1 MSMSIAKPGDRAPTH
16 YRVLIVEDDLTIA
29 GNLYSYLE
37 VRGFVPDV
45 AYEGTA
51 AVARLAGERFDAVI
65 LDLGLP
71 GMDGYGILRHLRLV
85 LLLAVPVLILT
96 ARDDLEDKLAGFSH
110 GADDYL
116 TKPFALPEVEARL
129 RALIQRATGVV
140 APTTQLFSALS
151 LDRRTRRVTVHGK
164 PVHLTRKSAHILE
177 LLLRDPGRVLS
188 RDELET
194 ALWGGDSPSS
204 DALRSQMHLL
214 RRALSEAGFDGIETV
229 HGLGWRL
236 VASDEQMP

>member
-1 MSMSIAKPGDRAPTH
+1 MLATDTH
-16 YRVLIVEDDLTIA
+16 YRILIVEDDLTIA

-45 AYEGTA
+45 AYEGTSA
-51 AVARLAGERFDAVI
+51 IVRLANERFDAVI
-65 LDLGLP
+65 LDIGLP

-85 LLLAVPVLILT
+85 LLSAVPVLMLT
-96 ARDDLEDKLAGFSH
+96 ARDDLEDKLTGFSH

-129 RALIQRATGVV
+129 RALIQRATGAV
-140 APTTQLFSALS
+140 APTIQQFSAVA
-151 LDRRTRRVTVHGK
+151 LDRRTRRITVHDK

-194 ALWGGDSPSS
+194 ALWGGDPPSS
-204 DALRSQMHLL
+204 DALRSQVHLL

-236 VASDEQMP
+236 VAPDGPAS